1 MTVRRDDPLPGGR
14 AGRTGRPPGQP
25 EDGPAPTGPAD
36 AGRPVPEL
44 ADADLMAAGPA
55 DAGPADAGPEPPDGQ
70 DPAISVDDQLSRRV
84 RRPIDL
90 LRFIADGIQ
99 LVLVAAIGLAA
110 RAATTG
116 VEQDIV
122 GASRRLPGPLLAIA
136 HPAAPIALLVLP
148 AALALRQIVRR
159 QPRQLAEAV
168 ATGLLAA
175 VATAVANALLR
186 TSSAQVLYDAITM
199 ARPGVSHLPPLDP
212 RLAGLAAYT
221 TIIGL
226 SGRPRWRAA
235 VWLTVSTYSLV
246 SLVASE
252 TTVLAL
258 AITLLGGRAIGL
270 GVRYA
275 AGYQARRPPAAEIA
289 RALAPAGC
297 LVAAMRRLPGNDIGS
312 RRYAATMR
320 DGSQLDV
327 TVFDRDQQA
336 AGLLYRLYRS
346 LRLQAQVSRT
356 ALLSVDRLVERR
368 ALMSYAAA
376 QAGVRAPR
384 LRAAVRAG
392 PEAIVFGYEHHP
404 GSTLA
409 ELRPGP
415 DDAQLGSAWDEV
427 LRLHRHRV
435 THRSLTADR
444 LLLTGDGNVMLLG
457 LGNGDVAAS
466 DLQLRLDVAQLL
478 AELALL
484 VGPDRSAD
492 VALAKVAAAE
502 LAAVV
507 PLLQPVALHR
517 ATRAALR
524 QHRDVLPALRKRLLG
539 AVESDDT
546 RPVQLE
552 RIRPRTLVTL
562 IAAVAAVYLLAGQL
576 AKVRIG
582 PLLRSADW
590 RWTLAALGLSAVTYL
605 GAAMSLSG
613 FVLERLRLARTLL
626 AQVAGSFVTL
636 VTPAAVGGAALNIRY
651 LRRNGV
657 SAADSAASVGVSQLV
672 AFTLHLSLLVIFAAI
687 TGTARD
693 SSLQP
698 PRWVFFV
705 VAGLVVVGL
714 AMLATPPGRRL
725 LRARIAPGLG
735 QVIPRLLDVAQQP
748 AKLAQGMGGAAL
760 LTAGYILCLA
770 ACVRAL
776 GGSLPLASIA
786 VVYLTGSAVGSIV
799 PTPGGLGAVEA
810 ALSAGL
816 GAAGLP
822 GATAVSAVLLF
833 RMLTFWLPVPIGWGA
848 LSYLQRKGSL

>member
-1 MTVRRDDPLPGGR
+1 ML
-14 AGRTGRPPGQP
+14 
-25 EDGPAPTGPAD
+25 
-36 AGRPVPEL
+36 L
-44 ADADLMAAGPA
+44 AT
-55 DAGPADAGPEPPDGQ
+55 
-70 DPAISVDDQLSRRV
+70 
-84 RRPIDL
+84 
-90 LRFIADGIQ
+90 IA
-99 LVLVAAIGLAA
+99 LAA

-116 VEQDIV
+116 AEQDIV
-122 GASRRLPGPLLAIA
+122 GASRRLPDALLAIA
-136 HPAAPIALLVLP
+136 HPLAPIALLVVP
-148 AALALRQIVRR
+148 AALALRQIARR
-159 QPRQLAEAV
+159 QSRQLAEAV

-175 VATAVANALLR
+175 VAVAIANSLLR

-212 RLAGLAAYT
+212 GLAGFAAYT

-226 SGRPRWRAA
+226 NGRPRWRTA
-235 VWLTVSTYSLV
+235 VWLTVGAYALV
-246 SLVASE
+246 SLVASQ

-258 AITLLGGRAIGL
+258 AITLLGGRVVGL

-275 AGYQARRPPAAEIA
+275 AGYQARRPPAADIA
-289 RALAPAGC
+289 AALGPAGC
-297 LVAAMRRLPGNDIGS
+297 TVTAMRRLPGNSTGS
-312 RRYAATMR
+312 RRYAATLR
-320 DGSQLDV
+320 DASRLDI
-327 TVFDRDQQA
+327 TVLDRDQQA

-346 LRLQAQVSRT
+346 VRLQAQVSRT